1 MALDAGNGSFRVP
14 ETDEETGSVA
24 RFQVNASGIL
34 SISGLQPGSYTLRE
48 TAPPAGCIAM
58 MEDIRLTIGLNGEI
72 SLSENSLV
80 SCTGSVITVKNEYAP
95 RVLTLE
101 KKVLNANTTG
111 KFDFLLSYP
120 GEDGQPVTHT
130 LSLANGEK
138 SAVSI
143 PYGVNVTI
151 REAEHNGFALT
162 FRNGE
167 TILESGPDDSFT
179 FRILEDVTITAVNT
193 AGYVLP
199 DTGGGGEAVFA
210 VTGTMLL
217 AAALIICPRKRRDGK
232 QF

>member
-1 MALDAGNGSFRVP
+1 M
-14 ETDEETGSVA
+14 
-24 RFQVNASGIL
+24 
-34 SISGLQPGSYTLRE
+34 
-48 TAPPAGCIAM
+48 
-58 MEDIRLTIGLNGEI
+58 
-72 SLSENSLV
+72 
-80 SCTGSVITVKNEYAP
+80 KNEYAP

-101 KKVLNANTTG
+101 KKVLNADTTG
-111 KFDFLLSYP
+111 KFVFLLSYP
-120 GEDGQPVTHT
+120 GDDGQPVTHM

-151 REAEHNGFALT
+151 REAEHNGFSLT

-199 DTGGGGEAVFA
+199 DTGGEGETGFA

-217 AAALIICPRKRRDGK
+217 AVAFAMCLRKRRDG
-232 QF
+232 QQL